1 MDAYR
6 DAANTLAFLVGHGGH
21 DARVAY
27 TRLAALEAAAAFRP
41 DVVLMEVSLPDLE
54 GLEVARRLR
63 SLPGPPEP
71 ARAPPPC
78 LRGGEAKA
86 GTRQLFSPEGWP
98 LGQPGL
104 ECLWLLFIPD
114 AFLFPRISL
123 RIWRT
128 SSVRSRTSFPVLVCA
143 EMSIKTAVLC

>member
-21 DARVAY
+21 DAHVAY
-27 TRLAALEAAAAFRP
+27 IGLAALEAAAAFRP

-71 ARAPPPC
+71 ARGPPPC

-86 GTRQLFSPEGWP
+86 GTRQLFSQEGWP
-98 LGQPGL
+98 LGQPG
-104 ECLWLLFIPD
+104 
-114 AFLFPRISL
+114 ARM
-123 RIWRT
+123 
-128 SSVRSRTSFPVLVCA
+128 PVVALHP
-143 EMSIKTAVLC
+143 